1 MVSEDISID
10 AITRAMKEFRYR
22 IKNQA
27 GICAGIAESLVN
39 EAAKYSS
46 EIKISTNGEEVE
58 ATKLIEIMVMEI
70 KQGEQVTVR
79 IEGDDENIAE
89 LELKEFFIAN
99 L

>member
-1 MVSEDISID
+1 
-10 AITRAMKEFRYR
+10 MKEFRYR
-22 IKNQA
+22 IKNVE

-39 EAAKYSS
+39 EAEKYSS
-46 EIKISTNGEEVE
+46 AIRISVNGEDTE
-58 ATKLIEIMVMEI
+58 ATKLIEIMAMEI

-89 LELKEFFIAN
+89 LELKEFFIAK